1 MRRLPARRFVVA
13 FALLA
18 LATLATGAKCIEH
31 DTMYV
36 DSEGYTHVVGHM
48 TNETDVSASSVTLDA
63 KLFDASDNL
72 IAETTGTLC
81 PVTVQPHSSNAFDL
95 KFPNPN
101 IPGAVRYE
109 VRPIAG
115 ATIAQ
120 PLPDP
125 HIFLIRFYARRVGP
139 DVIVFGQVRND
150 SGQTYFNTSLCAAV
164 YDQKGDVIRTLD
176 HPITGDFTPGYALI
190 FQGAIP
196 STPDNAVQ
204 FRLWFTTGADTQWVM
219 SDKVTIQ

>member
-1 MRRLPARRFVVA
+1 MRRLSARRFTAIVI
-13 FALLA
+13 LLA
-18 LATLATGAKCIEH
+18 LAALATGAKCIEH
-31 DTMYV
+31 DSMYV

-63 KLFDASDNL
+63 KIFDASDNV
-72 IAETTGTLC
+72 IAETTGSLC
-81 PVTVQPHSSNAFDL
+81 PVTVQPHSQNAFDL

-125 HIFLIRFYARRVGP
+125 HIFLIRFYARRIGP
-139 DVIVFGQVRND
+139 DVLVVGQVRND
-150 SGQTYFNTSLCAAV
+150 SGQTYTDTRMCAAV
-164 YDQKGDVIRTLD
+164 YDNKGNVIRTLD
-176 HPITGDFTPGYALI
+176 HAILGDFTPGAAMI
-190 FQGAIP
+190 FQGGIP
-196 STPDNAVQ
+196 STPDTAIQ
-204 FRLWFTTGADTQWVM
+204 FRLWFTSGAATQWVM
-219 SDKVTIQ
+219 SDKVTIE